1 MINIPSFSLSAHME
15 VSYLYIF
22 SIHIQVSYIMASC
35 INNNRSLH
43 IFPLNLLF
51 RQLALCMVQII
62 CFAIGNYFRD
72 KKAYHMTC

>member
-22 SIHIQVSYIMASC
+22 SIRILISYTMASC
-35 INNNRSLH
+35 INNNRYLH

-51 RQLALCMVQII
+51 QQLALCMVQII
-62 CFAIGNYFRD
+62 CFSIGNYFRD
-72 KKAYHMTC
+72 KKAYRMTC